1 VSTPVLRPPRP
12 ELPAE
17 VRALA
22 LLAVID
28 LLLGVWL
35 RLQHAKAL
43 STFYVTHLPVLGLA
57 ALGWGFLPKD
67 RKERTEV
74 WVARL
79 LAAPGARP
87 VLWAIGGVLLA
98 FSAVSSS
105 VVVIAVDPSVST
117 MVSVVD
123 GEQARPDTAAVTR
136 SPKLRLNRLTTPA
149 RLARW
154 VWPTGRRVW
163 LYTPTTVS
171 FRDHRAYPWLPA
183 KLQYPDDFVPLATVA
198 VLPAATVLSKLA
210 TDEHRLVVLAGEGS
224 TDTVAQSPLGEH
236 GSLVAFF
243 GPPPLSAGTRARWGD
258 KLGALLPDTET
269 VSFMVGRW
277 EQAWLPENRVQARR
291 PLQLGEALT
300 WRVTSA
306 AGVAASGEMKLTDV
320 VTDLYLAF

>member
-1 VSTPVLRPPRP
+1 MSSPVSRPPRP

-35 RLQHAKAL
+35 RLQHAKGL
-43 STFYVTHLPVLGLA
+43 STFYLTHLPVLGLG

-67 RKERTEV
+67 RKERTEL
-74 WVARL
+74 WVADL
-79 LAAPGARP
+79 LAARGARP
-87 VLWAIGGVLLA
+87 ALWAIGGALLA
-98 FSAVSSS
+98 LGLVRSS

-117 MVSVVD
+117 TVSVVD
-123 GEQARPDTAAVTR
+123 GQQARPDSGAVTR
-136 SPKLRLNRLTTPA
+136 SRTLRLNRLTTPA
-149 RLARW
+149 RLPRW
-154 VWPTGRRVW
+154 IPPTGRRVW

-171 FRDHRAYPWLPA
+171 FRDHRAFPWLPA
-183 KLQYPDDFVPLATVA
+183 KLQYPDDFVPLATLA
-198 VLPAATVLSKLA
+198 VLPADTVLSKLA
-210 TDEHRLVVLAGEGS
+210 TDLHRLIVLAGEGL
-224 TDTVAQSPLGEH
+224 TDTVAQGPLGEH

-258 KLGALLPDTET
+258 KLDASLPDTET

-291 PLQLGEALT
+291 PLQLSEALT

-306 AGVAASGEMKLTDV
+306 AGVAASGEVKLTDV